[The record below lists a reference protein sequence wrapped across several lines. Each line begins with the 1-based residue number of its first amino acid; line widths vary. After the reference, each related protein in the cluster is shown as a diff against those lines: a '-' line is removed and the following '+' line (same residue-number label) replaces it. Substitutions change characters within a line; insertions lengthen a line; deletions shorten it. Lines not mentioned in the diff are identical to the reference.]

1 MLAFFVT
8 RLGKNL
14 FLQKPHGTWQ
24 SDFKLTDSKIAKKSN
39 SLVIHNSGNFNSL
52 LENNKGSFRDSKL
65 AQEHIC
71 KILDGGFWDVIIIMV
86 TKI

>member
-1 MLAFFVT
+1 MLAFFVK
-8 RLGKNL
+8 RLGENL

-24 SDFKLTDSKIAKKSN
+24 SGFKLTDSKIAKKSN

-65 AQEHIC
+65 A
-71 KILDGGFWDVIIIMV
+71 
-86 TKI
+86 